1 MANDLGFLEGD
12 CYSEAI
18 VISSKGQIAG
28 ESYPCTLD
36 SQRPFLWQDGTMYD
50 LNDVIQT
57 PSGFRFTQAFVI
69 NDRGEIG
76 GIGTPPGCDFDEDCG
91 HAMVLIPCSPAD
103 NDFECN
109 DSVKNTSNVARANV
123 SASGKTPLTA
133 SENLAGRELAAR
145 LQSRFGR
152 RHIFGLPPVKK

>member
-1 MANDLGFLEGD
+1 
-12 CYSEAI
+12 
-18 VISSKGQIAG
+18 
-28 ESYPCTLD
+28 
-36 SQRPFLWQDGTMYD
+36 MYD